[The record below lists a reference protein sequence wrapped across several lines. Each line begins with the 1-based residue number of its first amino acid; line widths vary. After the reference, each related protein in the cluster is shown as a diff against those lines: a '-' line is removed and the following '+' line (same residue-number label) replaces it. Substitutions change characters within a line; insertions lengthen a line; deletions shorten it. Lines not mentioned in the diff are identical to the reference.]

1 MKRVLISAAVLS
13 LAVAGASQASAAPS
27 VYKVTGGGQ
36 ITSTT
41 TPTGAGD
48 TIAFTAQ
55 SADATGDNAK
65 GQLQYNQRSGTPT
78 KFHGV
83 ISCVVVAA
91 AEDGMPAM
99 ARLEGT
105 MRGEADTAATHFV
118 VDVVD
123 DGQGNGTMDMISLRK
138 GFVPDEDDDGDTS
151 CDTDDEFD
159 GSASL
164 GRGNVKIH
172 KVRG

>member
-1 MKRVLISAAVLS
+1 MKRVLISASVLA
-13 LAVAGASQASAAPS
+13 LAVTGMSQSSAAPS
-27 VYKVTGGGQ
+27 VIKVTGGGQ
-36 ITSTT
+36 ITSTE

-55 SADATGDNAK
+55 TDSADGNAAK
-65 GQLQYNQRSGTPT
+65 GQLQYNQRSGVPE

-83 ISCVVVAA
+83 ISCVFATVSDSGQAI
-91 AEDGMPAM
+91 
-99 ARLEGT
+99 ARIEGT
-105 MRGEADTAATHFV
+105 MRGEVDSDTTHFV

-123 DGQGNGTMDMISLRK
+123 DGQGKDTMDMISLRK
-138 GFVPDEDDDGDTS
+138 GFVADEDDDDDTS
-151 CDTDDEFD
+151 CDPDDEFD

-172 KVRG
+172 KSKA

>member
-1 MKRVLISAAVLS
+1 MKRVLLGATTVA
-13 LAVAGASQASAAPS
+13 LACVAMIPAQAAPS
-27 VYKVTGGGQ
+27 VIKVTGGGQ
-36 ITSTT
+36 ITSTE

-55 SADATGDNAK
+55 TDRADGNAAK
-65 GQLQYNQRSGTPT
+65 GQLQYNQRSGTPE

-83 ISCVVVAA
+83 ISCVFATVSESGQAI
-91 AEDGMPAM
+91 
-99 ARLEGT
+99 ARIEGT
-105 MRGEADTAATHFV
+105 MRGEVDSATTHFV

-123 DGQGNGTMDMISLRK
+123 DGQGQDTMDMISLRK
-138 GFVPDEDDDGDTS
+138 GYVADEDDDGDTS
-151 CDTDDEFD
+151 CDPGDEFD

-172 KVRG
+172 KTKA